1 MFEKIK
7 ISTHTSFQPLKAVL
21 LGQSVSSS
29 YFDWV
34 DNDRIHSPLMKIVK
48 ETAEDLEFIKKTCED
63 FGAKVFQPKP
73 LNFDKDL
80 FQNKIAIPVPPI
92 QPRDVHLTLGD
103 KVYCTS
109 TQNVWNYIHDI
120 VEEDSIVNLIDLTE
134 KAGKQFRSG
143 YTLNGACSYKVGTR
157 IIIPNLVDKGMREF
171 SIEFFTKQGYD
182 IVETNDSGHTDGM
195 MSVLKPGVLVA
206 LAEAVNYEKSFPG
219 WEVHHCEN
227 QSWNKVAGWL
237 NFKNK
242 SQGRWWI
249 PGEESNEYLQQFVDT
264 WLNKWVRYVEETVFD
279 VNMFSLS
286 EEFVLVNNYDKEV
299 FAFLKKHK
307 IEPVICPIRHRY
319 FWDGGLHC
327 LTLDLQREGNRENY
341 F

>member
-21 LGQSVSSS
+21 IGQGVSSS

-34 DNDRIHSPLMKIVK
+34 NNDRIHLPLMKIVD
-48 ETAEDLEFIKKTCED
+48 ETREDLEFIKKTCEE
-63 FGAKVFQPKP
+63 FGATVFQDKP
-73 LNFDKDL
+73 LEFDREV
-80 FQNKIAIPVPPI
+80 FENKQAIPVPPI

-109 TQNVWNYIHDI
+109 TQKVWNYIHDI
-120 VEEDSIVNLIDLTE
+120 VDEDSIVNLLDLTE
-134 KAGKQFRSG
+134 KAGKQFESG
-143 YTLNGACSYKVGTR
+143 YTLTGACSYKVGNR
-157 IIIPNLVDKGMREF
+157 IIIPDVIDKNMREF
-171 SIEFFTKQGYD
+171 SLEFFTKQGYD
-182 IVETNDSGHTDGM
+182 VVETNDPGHTDGI
-195 MSVLKPGVLVA
+195 MSVLKPGVLIA
-206 LAEAVNYEKSFPG
+206 LEEVINYEKSFPG
-219 WEVHHCEN
+219 WEVHHCKN
-227 QSWNKVAGWL
+227 QSWQKISGWL

-264 WLNKWVRYVEETVFD
+264 WLNKWVGYVEETVFD

-286 EEFVLVNNYDKEV
+286 EEVVLVNNYNKEV
-299 FAFLKKHK
+299 FEFLKKHK
-307 IEPVICPIRHRY
+307 IEPIICPIRHRY

-327 LTLDLQREGNRENY
+327 FTLDLQREGNRENY